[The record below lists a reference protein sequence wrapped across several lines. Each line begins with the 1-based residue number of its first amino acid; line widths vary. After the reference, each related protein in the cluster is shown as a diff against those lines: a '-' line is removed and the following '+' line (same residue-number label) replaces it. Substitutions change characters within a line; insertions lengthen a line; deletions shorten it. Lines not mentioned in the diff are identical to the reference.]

1 MSTIS
6 SELSEQPLAKVR
18 TTGFCVESGAVMQ
31 RLRTSVSEMLK
42 TIPNRVRTTR
52 DLQKVFGVD
61 VKLCWQMLKLT
72 GPGDALS
79 LAPFVPTPGPMK
91 RFLAAAKSAGIDR
104 QVIDK
109 INAAYEAFNEQVQIH
124 AGDRPTF
131 EAMVTGAAGVNENS
145 SEDLQKQAIRLRK
158 SAFQTVSHYAGV
170 QMETY
175 LGASFIHPSATPGLL
190 DAANLRIKMGV
201 RRLRANSKFTVDQIK
216 NVNSDANIQAWKD
229 TFTKGTFDDE
239 AAAVYGAP
247 LLPQFCSK
255 PLPRFETRT
264 DTDGRSYTMIV
275 GDDVGQTSA
284 VDLVFGRTVSNGA
297 FTEFYNGT
305 KRGFGSSLDITAPM
319 VLLIMDKLVH
329 RPSFPH
335 PELDFTVQWQDNPA
349 FPTSPESI
357 TYLPFNERLTKL
369 DAGVDGARMH
379 EVPRYIEML
388 EFVCQHRN
396 WRIEDFDVYRVR
408 IEYPLHATRIWT
420 RFFV

>member
-1 MSTIS
+1 MSVIS
-6 SELSEQPLAKVR
+6 SELSEQPTTVAR
-18 TTGFCVESGAVMQ
+18 STGFCVESGAVMQ

-42 TIPNRVRTTR
+42 TIPSRVRTTR

-104 QVIDK
+104 QVIDR
-109 INAAYEAFNEQVQIH
+109 INAAYDAFNEQVQIH

-131 EAMVTGAAGVNENS
+131 EAMVTGAAGINENS

-170 QMETY
+170 QLETY
-175 LGASFIHPSATPGLL
+175 VGASFIHPSADPRLL
-190 DAANLRIKMGV
+190 DAANLRVRLGV
-201 RRLRANSKFTVDQIK
+201 RRLRANAGLTVDQIK
-216 NVNSDANIQAWKD
+216 NVNSEAIVGEQDN
-229 TFTKGTFDDE
+229 FTKGVFDE
-239 AAAVYGAP
+239 AAAAQYGAP
-247 LLPQFCSK
+247 LLPQFCSN
-255 PLPRFETRT
+255 PLPKFITKTES
-264 DTDGRSYTMIV
+264 DGRCYTCV
-275 GDDVGQTSA
+275 AGDTVGQTSA
-284 VDLVFGRTVSNGA
+284 VDLVFGRTVSNA
-297 FTEFYNGT
+297 PYTEFFSGT
-305 KRGFGSSLDITAPM
+305 KRGFGSSIDITAPM
-319 VLLIMDKLVH
+319 ALLILDKLVH
-329 RPSFPH
+329 RPSFAKV
-335 PELDFTVQWQDNPA
+335 ELDFTVQWQDNPA
-349 FPTSPESI
+349 FPTSPDNIS
-357 TYLPFNERLTKL
+357 YLPFNERLTKL